1 MYIDNLTGIEFTFR
15 TDDQYEDARMGGYIE
30 NYKIARVEVTY
41 DDGSRIDAPYHSF
54 EEFQKCVKQ
63 MWDAK
68 NVVSVLPYQADHYYD
83 IQEYAE

>member
-1 MYIDNLTGIEFTFR
+1 MYIDNLTGIEFTFY
-15 TDDQYEDARMGGYIE
+15 TEDQYENARMSGYIE
-30 NYKIARVEVTY
+30 DYKIARIEVTY

-54 EEFQKCVKQ
+54 EEFQNVIKR

-68 NVVSVLPYQADHYYD
+68 NVISVLPYQADHYYD